1 MADMPVE
8 KKSSTSWIW
17 WVLLIL
23 GILALLWWLFAANDD
38 EAEYVVNDD
47 QTIVADSMA
56 DGDAATTGG
65 NEVITALS
73 ALSGGT
79 ALVGRQVRLD
89 SVAVNEVVGDEGFT
103 VGEGAN
109 ETLVMFDEYPTP
121 DTPTEGQVDVNP
133 GSNVAIEGTVENY
146 SGDVPTSVSQE
157 VRDNSQVMIR
167 ASSVNVVN

>member
-1 MADMPVE
+1 MADIPVE

-38 EAEYVVNDD
+38 EAVDY
-47 QTIVADSMA
+47 
-56 DGDAATTGG
+56 AATETDTVAADTQTNPEG
-65 NEVITALS
+65 EVITTLA

-133 GSNVAIEGTVENY
+133 GSNVSIEGMVENY
-146 SGDVPTSVSQE
+146 EGDVPTSVSQE
-157 VRDNSQVMIR
+157 VRDNSQIMIR